1 MSSTF
6 RLLQPEDLK
15 DRLSQGLCPLVI
27 DTRPSEIFAKGSLPG
42 SINLLWEDTCCKPQI
57 KVAPVLHTPGYWG
70 NLDEPALEKLAQTIG
85 AFAGNEDEIVVVG
98 SGHKDKGREG
108 RIAWTLAYMGA
119 KRISLLN
126 GSVEPLLQALA
137 DNSEDIR
144 PVARPKLQAGQAVQE
159 SKFKLVLSE
168 NRRIKMPEL
177 KNLLQTQAQAI
188 NLVDTR
194 SIPEFNGDSY
204 DYQPRKGH
212 IPGAILFPY
221 DDMFSG
227 PEKLSY
233 IGKNQFLS
241 KIGAFSDKPTVSYC
255 EVGVRAALYAV
266 LHEIYQGE
274 IVRVYDGSI
283 MEWGAHNEPVLE
295 CGAP

>member
-1 MSSTF
+1 LPSTF
-6 RLLQPEDLK
+6 HLLKPEDLK
-15 DRLSQGLCPLVI
+15 ERLSQGKVQLVL
-27 DTRPSEIFAKGSLPG
+27 DTRPVEIFAKGSLPG
-42 SINLLWEDTCCKPQI
+42 SLNLLWEDTCCKPQI

-98 SGHKDKGREG
+98 SGHRDKGREG

-119 KRISLLN
+119 KKVSLLD
-126 GSVEPLLQALA
+126 GAVEPLL
-137 DNSEDIR
+137 DIAHGKH
-144 PVARPKLQAGQAVQE
+144 PGKQE
-159 SKFKLVLSE
+159 SKEAPSSHHGKFKLALDE
-168 NRRIKMPEL
+168 KRRIKMPEL

-194 SIPEFNGDSY
+194 SLPEFNGDSY

-227 PEKLSY
+227 KEKLSY
-233 IGKNQFLS
+233 IEKDQFLS
-241 KIGAFSDKPTVSYC
+241 KIAAVADKPTISYC

-266 LHEIYQGE
+266 LHEIYQGQV
-274 IVRVYDGSI
+274 VRVYDGSI
-283 MEWGAHNEPVLE
+283 MEWGAHSELAMS
-295 CGAP
+295 GAQ

>member
-6 RLLQPEDLK
+6 QLLKSEDLK
-15 DRLSQGLCPLVI
+15 ERLSQGLCPLVL
-27 DTRPSEIFAKGSLPG
+27 DTRPFEIFAKGSLPRA
-42 SINLLWEDTCCKPQI
+42 INLLWEDTCCKPQI

-70 NLDEPALEKLAQTIG
+70 NLDEKTLEKLAKTIG

-98 SGHKDKGREG
+98 SGHRDKGREG

-119 KRISLLN
+119 ERVSLLD
-126 GSVEPLLQALA
+126 GPVETLLGAW
-137 DNSEDIR
+137 EDSSGAI
-144 PVARPKLQAGQAVQE
+144 PVVHQEVQE
-159 SKFKLVLSE
+159 SKFKLTLNE
-168 NRRIKMPEL
+168 KRRIKMPEL
-177 KNLLQTQAQAI
+177 INLLQTQAQAI

-194 SIPEFNGDSY
+194 SLPEFNGDSY

-233 IGKNQFLS
+233 ISKNQFLS
-241 KIGAFSDKPTVSYC
+241 KIAAAADKPTISYC

-283 MEWGAHNEPVLE
+283 MEWGAHGEPVME
-295 CGAP
+295 CGAQ